1 MKTSPRRNYVR
12 NLMLFTLGALALA
25 FLAGSIY
32 IGNLFIEGYLHPPRW
47 VPSRPG
53 ALAQEITLTTQDGI
67 SLAAWYAPPDNGI
80 VILIAHGH
88 GGARNADLFRFFTRL
103 GYGALAWDF
112 RAHGQSGGEF
122 STLGYLEARDVE
134 AALDYALAQ
143 PGVRAVGAYGES
155 MGAGAVIHAAASR
168 PEIGAV
174 VVDSAFTSL
183 DDQLRHTYPG
193 TRWTP
198 FIRLAAQLRTGVSFQ
213 QHRPVDA
220 IGEISPR
227 PVFILQ
233 GLGDTIVDPASGQ
246 ALYDAAGEPRQLW
259 TEPNVGHV
267 SLRRTHPGKFEQRIQ
282 DFFEQALGGE

>member
-1 MKTSPRRNYVR
+1 MKTDSRRNYVR
-12 NLMLFTLGALALA
+12 NLLLFTLGALALA
-25 FLAGSIY
+25 FLTGSIY
-32 IGNLFIEGYLHPPRW
+32 IGNLYIEGYLHPPRW
-47 VPSRPG
+47 TPSHPG
-53 ALAQEITLTTQDGI
+53 ALAREITLTTQDDI
-67 SLAAWYAPPDNGI
+67 SLAAWYAPPQNGV

-88 GGARNADLFRFFTRL
+88 GGARNADLFRLFTRL

-122 STLGYLEARDVE
+122 SSLGYLEARDVE

-155 MGAGAVIHAAASR
+155 MGAGAVIHAAARRS
-168 PEIGAV
+168 EIGAV

-183 DDQLRHTYPG
+183 DDQLRHTYTG

-198 FIRLAAQLRTGVSFQ
+198 FIRLAAQLRTGVRFQ
-213 QHRPVDA
+213 QHRPIDS

-246 ALYDAAGEPRQLW
+246 ALYEAAGEPRQLW
-259 TEPNVGHV
+259 AEPNVGHV
-267 SLRRTHPGKFEQRIQ
+267 SLRRTHPQEFEQRIKE
-282 DFFEQALGGE
+282 FFDQALAGE